1 MKLGTVIG
9 KVVSGMKNGNLKGQR
24 ILVVEYL
31 NSELKPSGKTAACV
45 DTVNAGSGEVV
56 MLCSSS
62 SARYTSTTRNVA
74 TDNTIIGIIDTI
86 SSDKKSIYKKNQD

>member
-1 MKLGTVIG
+1 MKLGKVIG
-9 KVVSGMKNGNLKGQR
+9 KVVSGMKNGNLDGQS

-31 NSELKPSGKTAACV
+31 NKELEPSGKTAACV
-45 DTVNAGSGEVV
+45 DTVNAGAGEVV

-74 TDNTIIGIIDTI
+74 TDNTIIGIVDTI

>member
-1 MKLGTVIG
+1 MKLGKVIG
-9 KVVSGMKNGNLKGQR
+9 KVVSGMKNGNLDGQR

-62 SARYTSTTRNVA
+62 SARFTASTRNVA
-74 TDNTIIGIIDTI
+74 TDNTIIGIVDTI
-86 SSDKKSIYKKNQD
+86 SSDKKSLYKKNQD